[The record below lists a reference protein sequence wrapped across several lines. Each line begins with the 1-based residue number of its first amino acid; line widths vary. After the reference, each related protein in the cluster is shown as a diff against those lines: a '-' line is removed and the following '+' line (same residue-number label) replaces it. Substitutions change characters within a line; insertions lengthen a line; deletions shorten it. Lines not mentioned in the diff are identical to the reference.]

1 MAENLIRFLRV
12 MASIWLVAAAGCAHV
27 TQNASVARHEVP
39 PAFDVSVANIESRQ
53 AAVPICLA
61 AAEAH
66 QANWTGLFW
75 TPIRGGLGICALT
88 PRANGV
94 VVDPIVLADTCLGDP
109 EAFLQCGLIGQTPAT
124 MDRVRAAMRERP
136 DMSSPRLRHIEP
148 AESFAVLD
156 FLFVE
161 HFTHRG
167 VLRSAWGEDF
177 PAGQL
182 VFPGWEYR
190 SDDSFPWERRR
201 DGEEGYFEII
211 AYPQRV
217 IIQVSY
223 DHPGPDIAW
232 ERLPPFSNQT
242 ETWVL
247 VRTSDGSIG
256 WANDEE
262 LHIDYGIGDFDGRE
276 H

>member
-1 MAENLIRFLRV
+1 

-27 TQNASVARHEVP
+27 TQSASVARHEVSP
-39 PAFDVSVANIESRQ
+39 SFDVSVANILSRQ

-66 QANWTGLFW
+66 QANWNGLFW
-75 TPIRGGLGICALT
+75 TPTRGGPGICALT

-94 VVDPIVLADTCLGDP
+94 VVDPIVLADTCLGDA
-109 EAFLQCGLIGQTPAT
+109 EAFLQCGLIDQTPGT
-124 MDRVRAAMRERP
+124 IDRGRAAVRVRP
-136 DMSSPRLRHIEP
+136 DMSSPILRHIEP
-148 AESFAVLD
+148 AESFVVLD
-156 FLFVE
+156 FLFVQ

-167 VLRSAWGEDF
+167 VLRSAWGGIY
-177 PAGQL
+177 PAGQV
-182 VFPGWEYR
+182 VFPGWEYWG
-190 SDDSFPWERRR
+190 DYSFPWERRR
-201 DGEEGYFEII
+201 DEEVAYYEIV

-217 IIQVSY
+217 TIMVLY
-223 DHPGPDIAW
+223 DRPGPDIAW
-232 ERLPPFSNQT
+232 ERLPPFSQQT

-247 VRTSDGSIG
+247 VRMSDGSVG